1 MFELLGLA
9 GGLIGTIGSA
19 AARGSANA
27 EIERQIKNK
36 KALSDE
42 RLGLAKTIFN
52 GRMPGATALEN
63 NIFGNQ
69 ATTLSTIQ
77 KGATDAGQV
86 ISGAASTQG
95 QTNKAF
101 NDLSIEEM
109 MDYQRRYGNLDNA
122 YGNADQ
128 TLDDIIAMKGAKA
141 QNKGQTWQELS
152 NFGMGVSNFG
162 VAGGFDNMNFG
173 GGRSRGLTER
183 MPTSTIPHTW
193 GR

>member
-69 ATTLSTIQ
+69 ATT
-77 KGATDAGQV
+77 D
-86 ISGAASTQG
+86 SGFIVP
-95 QTNKAF
+95 NEPF
-101 NDLSIEEM
+101 NTLM
-109 MDYQRRYGNLDNA
+109 VLTTPLD
-122 YGNADQ
+122 
-128 TLDDIIAMKGAKA
+128 
-141 QNKGQTWQELS
+141 
-152 NFGMGVSNFG
+152 
-162 VAGGFDNMNFG
+162 
-173 GGRSRGLTER
+173 
-183 MPTSTIPHTW
+183 
-193 GR
+193 